1 MNAIEE
7 RNIPCMRRTLYYRS
21 GNGSLHREF
30 TANTDAEIRAY
41 IFGSF
46 GHGRKFESQCPIIC
60 SHAELVSDVY
70 DQNEFVELYGQEA
83 WNNTDG
89 RFNYHVSDADGE
101 TNWFT
106 DESSADAKELEL
118 LCDVISDSDRGTYW
132 IGDSGKHVVQFND
145 LEAANYFGCGDLKSI
160 ETNRKIWIDAMAE
173 FLDDKNID
181 WHLDHSPLRLIAY
194 CDADEFDGLAIQ
206 ALEAVNEAQEI
217 EA

>member
-1 MNAIEE
+1 
-7 RNIPCMRRTLYYRS
+7 MRRTLYYRS

-101 TNWFT
+101 TYWFT